1 VVSLLPGNQKV
12 ALTLSGAVSNG
23 GSALIRYEYSLNG
36 GASWSSLALPIS
48 GNTIE
53 ITGLTNATSY
63 TQVRLRS
70 VNAVGTSQITA
81 VPSFTPSP

>member
-1 VVSLLPGNQKV
+1 V
-12 ALTLSGAVSNG
+12 ALVLSSSVSNG
-23 GSALIRYEYSLNG
+23 GSDLIRYEYSLNG
-36 GASWSSLALPIS
+36 GSTWSPLSLPIT

-53 ITGLTNATSY
+53 ITSLINATSY

-81 VPSFTPSP
+81 IPSFTPSP